1 MQKRKEEPR
10 FSRSRIAGAPPAARP
25 LAIVS
30 TVDALAESLA
40 DRVLNAEF
48 SAGDPLREVQIA
60 DDYGVGRHTVRAAC
74 SKLAH
79 EGLLQQEPNRGMF
92 VPRVSSADLH
102 DLYWVRGCLEVP
114 AALWIAES
122 GTIPPEAEDRLKDFE
137 TLDSS
142 APWSDV
148 VKADFA
154 FHKALVDAVGN
165 RRLSRIYESLTWE
178 FRLAFAQLRIRY
190 DSPSEIAAEHR
201 KLLNALSSRDST
213 VAGRAIR
220 NHLDGGLADAIAG
233 AAGQRPAP
241 RQDETIVKSSAE
253 DGDGRS
259 IVPGPGAGT

>member
-1 MQKRKEEPR
+1 MQKRKEEAR
-10 FSRSRIAGAPPAARP
+10 FSKSKIVGVSATPRS

-30 TVDALAESLA
+30 TVNALADSLA
-40 DRVLNAEF
+40 DRVLNADF

-60 DDYGVGRHTVRAAC
+60 EDYGVGRHTVRAAC

-79 EGLLQQEPNRGMF
+79 EGLLHQEPNRGMF

-122 GTIPPEAEDRLKDFE
+122 GTIPPEAEERLKDFE

-165 RRLSRIYESLTWE
+165 RRLSRMYGSLTWE

-201 KLLNALSSRDST
+201 NLLNALASRDSA
-213 VAGRAIR
+213 VASRAMR
-220 NHLDGGLADAIAG
+220 SHLDGGLADAIAG
-233 AAGQRPAP
+233 AAGQRPVS
-241 RQDETIVKSSAE
+241 R
-253 DGDGRS
+253 RS
-259 IVPGPGAGT
+259 ESRRNNAI